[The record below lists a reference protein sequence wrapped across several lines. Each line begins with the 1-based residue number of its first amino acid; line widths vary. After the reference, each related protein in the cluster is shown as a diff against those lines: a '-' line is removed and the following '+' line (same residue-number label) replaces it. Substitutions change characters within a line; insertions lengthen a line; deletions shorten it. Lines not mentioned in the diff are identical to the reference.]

1 MQQNTM
7 NKTLPP
13 QSVYIITGA
22 SEGIGNALAR
32 ALVSHQP
39 KLVLA
44 ARNVERLEQLKQS
57 LDLPEQDV
65 VIVKTD
71 VAVQQDCCNLIDTTI
86 KHFGRIDYLV
96 NNAGITMWSE
106 FDQLTDLTVFDK
118 LHQVNL
124 MGSVYCTH
132 YALPHLKQNQGNI
145 VAISSMAGLTG
156 VPTRSAYC
164 ASKHAMFGF
173 FDALRVEL
181 RASKVNVIMVAPDF
195 VKSLIQS
202 RAFDRNGIPLGKSP
216 LNNDKIMSAEECAQ
230 IIINAMA
237 KKKRLTL
244 TSWRGKIGRWLKMIA
259 PEILDNIAAKAIERK
274 Y

>member
-1 MQQNTM
+1 M
-7 NKTLPP
+7 NKNLPP

-32 ALVSHQP
+32 ALVNHQP

-65 VIVKTD
+65 VIVQTD

-124 MGSVYCTH
+124 MGSIYCTH

-202 RAFDRNGIPLGKSP
+202 RAFDRNGVPLGKSP
-216 LNNDKIMSAEECAQ
+216 LNNDKIMSAEDCAQ
-230 IIINAMA
+230 IIIKAMA

>member
-1 MQQNTM
+1 M
-7 NKTLPP
+7 NKTLQP

-32 ALVSHQP
+32 ALTPYQP

-44 ARNVERLEQLKQS
+44 ARNLDRLEQLKES

-65 VIVKTD
+65 IIVKTD
-71 VAVQQDCCNLIDTTI
+71 VAVEQDCRNLIDTTI

-96 NNAGITMWSE
+96 NNAGITMWAE

-132 YALPHLKQNQGNI
+132 YALPHLKQSQGNI
-145 VAISSMAGLTG
+145 VAVSSMAGLTG
-156 VPTRSAYC
+156 VPTRSAYA

-173 FDALRVEL
+173 FDSLRIEL
-181 RASKVNVIMVAPDF
+181 KDSGVSVITIAPDF

-202 RAFDRNGIPLGKSP
+202 RAFDRDGIPLGESP
-216 LNNDKIMSAEECAQ
+216 LNNDKIMSAEKCAQ
-230 IIINAMA
+230 IIVDAMA
-237 KKKRLTL
+237 KKKRLAL

-259 PEILDNIAAKAIERK
+259 PQVSDNIAAKAIKRK

>member
-1 MQQNTM
+1 M
-7 NKTLPP
+7 NKTLQS

-32 ALVSHQP
+32 ALVAYQP
-39 KLVLA
+39 RLVLA
-44 ARNVERLEQLKQS
+44 ARNIERLEQLKQS

-71 VAVQQDCCNLIDTTI
+71 VAQQQDCCNLIDTAI
-86 KHFGRIDYLV
+86 KHFGQIDYLV
-96 NNAGITMWSE
+96 NNAGITMWAE

-132 YALPHLKQNQGNI
+132 YALPYLKQNKGNI

-156 VPTRSAYC
+156 VPTRSAYS

-173 FDALRVEL
+173 FDSLRVEL
-181 RASKVNVIMVAPDF
+181 KDSGVSVITVAPDF

-202 RAFDRNGIPLGKSP
+202 RAFDRDGVPLGESP
-216 LNNDKIMSAEECAQ
+216 LNNDKIMSAEDCAL
-230 IIINAMA
+230 IIVDAMI
-237 KKKRLTL
+237 KKKRLAL
-244 TSWRGKIGRWLKMIA
+244 TSWRGKIGRWIKMIA
-259 PEILDNIAAKAIERK
+259 PQLLDNIAAKAIKRK